1 MDKELNNENKKPSFL
16 KNLWNKIIA
25 TIRGEKTKDVKKLES
40 GEKTRE
46 KSERN
51 EFLKGIQQFQETN
64 LRGDLVEKDNPETNL
79 KGDLVEKDNPETN
92 LKGDLVEKDSLEGE
106 SQADASKDDDN
117 VSDTKEP
124 DL

>member
-79 KGDLVEKDNPETN
+79 KGDLVEKD
-92 LKGDLVEKDSLEGE
+92 SLEGE